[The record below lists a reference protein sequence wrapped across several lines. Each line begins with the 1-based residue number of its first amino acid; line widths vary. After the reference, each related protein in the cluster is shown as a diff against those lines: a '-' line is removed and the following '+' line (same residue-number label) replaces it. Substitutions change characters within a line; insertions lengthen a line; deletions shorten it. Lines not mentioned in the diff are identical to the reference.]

1 MIFVSDFL
9 INKKGTIFVLFH
21 RSLKGANEPMCMW
34 KLSTYLKGCARV
46 RSLLHPAW
54 ETPQPF
60 SGTRLVAATMVLCRT
75 SKKCCRP
82 LREATGPW
90 PCSWATATLFSHSH
104 TPRPPHS
111 PLVPAL
117 SPPFVGR
124 ANIAVGSWQ
133 NTTEIMT
140 LYFICKEFTDSH
152 PMRTLVSNKQTNK
165 KY

>member
-1 MIFVSDFL
+1 MFFVSDFL

-21 RSLKGANEPMCMW
+21 RSLKGADEPMCMG
-34 KLSTYLKGCARV
+34 KLSRYLKGCARV
-46 RSLLHPAW
+46 RSLLHSAW

-60 SGTRLVAATMVLCRT
+60 SSTRLVAATMVLCHT
-75 SKKCCRP
+75 SKKCCQP

-90 PCSWATATLFSHSH
+90 ARSSATATLLGHTSH
-104 TPRPPHS
+104 
-111 PLVPAL
+111 LVPAL

-124 ANIAVGSWQ
+124 ANITVCSWQ

-152 PMRTLVSNKQTNK
+152 PMLMHVSNKQTKNI
-165 KY
+165 